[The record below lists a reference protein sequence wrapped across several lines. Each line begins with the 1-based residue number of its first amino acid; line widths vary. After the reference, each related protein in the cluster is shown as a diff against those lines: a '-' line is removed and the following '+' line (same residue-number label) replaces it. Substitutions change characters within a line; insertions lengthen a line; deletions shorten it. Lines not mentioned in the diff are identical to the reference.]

1 MYGSTKPPQGHTKF
15 WKKGFFFYQDNQG
28 QEFDGRSRKRCGLR
42 HKNPRVLWFFNFK
55 SFIRIANLAD
65 DVTKIL
71 NSLRLKEVN
80 SGVFLKM
87 DRKLQVTLKKIDPYV
102 AYG

>member
-1 MYGSTKPPQGHTKF
+1 MTDEVESGVVFVIRIRGYS
-15 WKKGFFFYQDNQG
+15 
-28 QEFDGRSRKRCGLR
+28 
-42 HKNPRVLWFFNFK
+42 VFFNFK